1 MRSERAPFR
10 ADGVATL
17 VVAALVVLVATAGVV
32 TAAGSTTVSITSRTD
47 TVDVSET
54 TTFEVVL
61 ESADGGVGV
70 YSLDVALSDPSVAT
84 ITGVEFGGS
93 PNLTESNVEAGSAN
107 VRAARA
113 DTADT
118 GPVTVLTV
126 TVRGKQ
132 AGSTNLSVT
141 VNALG
146 DEQGIDYDVTGTS
159 GASLTVSE
167 ANSASGGGDAPD
179 RGGGGGSALGE
190 DPSGEVEVVDAT
202 LLNETVA
209 TDAGVVARVDLANN
223 DPVRGTVS
231 LNLTANGSTV
241 TERSVAVAASTE
253 RTVFLR
259 HEFDRPGTYEV
270 SVNGVAL
277 GAVSV
282 TAEATP
288 TRTGTTTPGQTTDS
302 ATVSPNT
309 TTDDT
314 VTPADAERPETA
326 GDGDRS
332 PSARDGSG
340 FGLFVTVVS
349 VLVSGLL
356 LRRV

>member
-1 MRSERAPFR
+1 MTSERAPFR
-10 ADGVATL
+10 ADGAATL

-32 TAAGSTTVSITSRTD
+32 TAAGSTTVSITSQTD

-61 ESADGGVGV
+61 ESADGGVGA

-107 VRAARA
+107 VGAARA

-132 AGSTNLSVT
+132 AGSTDLSVT

-167 ANSASGGGDAPD
+167 ANSASGGG
-179 RGGGGGSALGE
+179 GGGGSALGE

-209 TDAGVVARVDLANN
+209 TGAGVVARVDLAND
-223 DPVRGTVS
+223 DPVRGLVS
-231 LNLTANGSTV
+231 LNLTADGSTV
-241 TERSVAVAASTE
+241 TERSVAVAASSE

-259 HEFDRPGTYEV
+259 HEFDRPGTYEM

-288 TRTGTTTPGQTTDS
+288 TKTDTTTPGRTTDS
-302 ATVSPNT
+302 TTVSPNT

-314 VTPADAERPETA
+314 VTPADTERPETA

-356 LRRV
+356 LRRA